1 MSLRTL
7 GLQSTFSRFF
17 KGGETDTVVRA
28 VLTVLDFKRFPQES
42 LDNIITRCDQE
53 IGGYST
59 VAVDYVPET
68 QTGRF
73 TGYLNLDLPKD
84 NPEITRSGYA
94 MFRTKDQK
102 ESWLVGDRFWD
113 WSQFS
118 SLVLRVRGDR
128 RKYLVNIQANTPL
141 ITDLFQH
148 RLFLNTPGEW
158 ETVVIP
164 LNDFVM
170 TNWGVIQDGCE
181 LNKNEVKTFGIGL
194 LDKQYGPFNLDI
206 DWVKVMTGVEVER
219 LANKNRKTAMG
230 LQGSETATSDAA
242 TAAAA
247 ATSSISTEGPEFE
260 LEDDSY
266 EHGAAIPSRMP
277 HEPHNKVI

>member
-42 LDNIITRCDQE
+42 LDNVITRCDQE

-59 VAVDYVPET
+59 VDVDYVPET
-68 QTGRF
+68 QTGSF
-73 TGYLNLDLPKD
+73 HGYLNLDLPKD

-181 LNKNEVKTFGIGL
+181 LNKNEIKTFGIGL
-194 LDKQYGPFNLDI
+194 LDKQYGPYNLDI
-206 DWVKVMTGVEVER
+206 DWVKVMTGVEVEH
-219 LANKNRKTAMG
+219 LANKSRQNAMA
-230 LQGSETATSDAA
+230 LQGSETATADAA
-242 TAAAA
+242 AGA
-247 ATSSISTEGPEFE
+247 STTIPEFD
-260 LEDDSY
+260 LEDEPYGHS
-266 EHGAAIPSRMP
+266 AIPTRSSN
-277 HEPHNKVI
+277 EPSNKVI